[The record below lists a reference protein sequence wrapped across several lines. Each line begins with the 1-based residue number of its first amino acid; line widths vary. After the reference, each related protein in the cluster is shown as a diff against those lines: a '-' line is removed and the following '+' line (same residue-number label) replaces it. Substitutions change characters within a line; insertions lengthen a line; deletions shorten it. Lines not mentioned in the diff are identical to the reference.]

1 MIGRI
6 DPAARDFNVQE
17 FDKPVAAAV
26 QAACET
32 LPFFAESR
40 LVICREMPESE
51 AKQLIGYAPTMPPT
65 TTLILYV
72 RGKCGASLLQAVKG
86 MGRDVLFDRLTESD
100 ALRFVQQRV
109 RKRESEIDREA
120 AQLLVDM
127 VGTQVHA
134 LQNELNKAADYAGPG
149 GIVTAQIVRACVT
162 PNMEFKRFVMLD
174 ELLAGKQ
181 QSALQALRH
190 MLRDGSET
198 PFGLAY
204 FFTGQCKNML
214 GARLLMDSGMRE
226 SEVGR
231 RLGLSAMP
239 AKTAVAGA
247 RRLSREQL
255 RAATLAFSAIDHLQ
269 VTGKMPSD
277 RALEM
282 AVLRYFCSGR
292 VIKGKAAR

>member
-1 MIGRI
+1 MVGRI
-6 DPAARDFNVQE
+6 EPAARDFNVQE
-17 FDKPVAAAV
+17 FEKPTAITV

-32 LPFFAESR
+32 LPFFAENR
-40 LVICREMPESE
+40 LVICKEMLESE
-51 AKQLIGYAPTMPPT
+51 AKQLINYASNMPPT

-72 RGKCGASLLQAVKG
+72 RGKCGTALLQAVKSI
-86 MGRDVLFDRLTESD
+86 GRDVLFDRLTESD

-109 RKRESEIDREA
+109 RKRESEINGEA

-134 LQNELNKAADYAGPG
+134 LQNELNKAADYVGPG
-149 GIVTAQIVRACVT
+149 GVVTTEIVRACVT
-162 PNMEFKRFVMLD
+162 PNLEFKRFVMLD

-181 QSALQALRH
+181 KSALQALRH
-190 MLRDGSET
+190 MLKDGSET

-214 GARLLMDSGMRE
+214 GARLLMDSGTRE
-226 SEVGR
+226 LEVGR
-231 RLGLSAMP
+231 RLGLSVMP
-239 AKTAVAGA
+239 AKTAIAGA
-247 RRLSREQL
+247 RHLSAEQL
-255 RAATLAFSAIDHLQ
+255 REATLAFSAIDHLQ

-282 AVLRYFCSGR
+282 AVLRYFCSQS
-292 VIKGKAAR
+292 VSKGKTAN